1 MSQLFAPSSIG
12 EALDRLTILQLKL
25 EFIQDKRREDVQR
38 EYNDLFDL
46 VKDYIARDPYHYEKL
61 LLVNKIMWQIQDV
74 LHEGK
79 ANDKEHEYQL
89 MKELAVQNQR
99 RFRIKRTLN
108 ENLGSKHREQ
118 KGYKGKKVF
127 LLSHLGMGDQ
137 LFMNGAV
144 RFYATYYDEVCLVV
158 KMATLENVKALYKD
172 EPAVSFHVINDDAE
186 ISPKFGCSLDVFQKT
201 VQGYDGI
208 ALCGFHTDGSQM
220 DQFPFNFYSDMGLPK
235 EILTQWSHLPSLDRK
250 SVPSEPYVF
259 YNNTSSNQ
267 TKKIP
272 IDLEAQ
278 LVLNP
283 AVNMYPAGH
292 KWHQVAQEWV
302 GLPLFEYTHLLK
314 DATQLLMVDSS
325 FFCMALLLGIK
336 PHVWCRNQRSY
347 KHFVPDLVEHF
358 N

>member
-1 MSQLFAPSSIG
+1 MSTLLAPSSIG

-38 EYNDLFDL
+38 EYDDLYDL
-46 VKDYIARDPYHYEKL
+46 VKEFIARDPYHYEKL
-61 LLVNKIMWQIQDV
+61 LLVNKIMWQIQDI

-127 LLSHLGMGDQ
+127 VLSHLGMGDQ

-144 RFYATYYDEVCLVV
+144 RYFATYYDEVCLVV
-158 KMATLENVKALYKD
+158 KKATLENVKTLYKD

-186 ISPKFGCSLDVFQKT
+186 ISPKFGCPLDVFQKVT
-201 VQGYDGI
+201 QGFDGVG
-208 ALCGFHTDGSQM
+208 LCGFHTDGSQM
-220 DQFPFNFYSDMGLPK
+220 DQFPLNFYSDLHLPK
-235 EILTQWSHLPSLDRK
+235 ELVRGFSHIPSLSSK
-250 SVPSEPYVF
+250 PSPSLPFIF

-267 TKKIP
+267 TMTIP

-283 AVNMYPAGH
+283 ATNMYPVGH
-292 KWHQVAQEWV
+292 KWHQAAQDWV
-302 GLPLFEYTHLLK
+302 GLPLFEYTNLLQG
-314 DATQLLMVDSS
+314 ATKLLMVDSS
-325 FFCMALLLGIK
+325 FFCMALLLGLT
-336 PHVWCRNQRSY
+336 PEVWCRNQRTY
-347 KHFVPDLVEHF
+347 KHFAPEIVEHL

>member
-1 MSQLFAPSSIG
+1 MSTLLAPSSIG

-46 VKDYIARDPYHYEKL
+46 VKDFIARDSWHYEKL
-61 LLVNKIMWQIQDV
+61 LLVNKIMWQIQDI

-79 ANDKEHEYQL
+79 AHDKDHEYQL

-118 KGYKGKKVF
+118 KGYKGKKIF

-144 RFYATYYDEVCLVV
+144 RFFATYYDEIRLVV
-158 KMATLENVKALYKD
+158 KKATLENVKTLYKD
-172 EPAVSFHVINDDAE
+172 EPSVTFHIVDADE
-186 ISPKFGCSLDVFQKT
+186 EVSPKFGCPLETFKRT
-201 VQGYDGI
+201 VEGFDGI
-208 ALCGFHTDGSQM
+208 GLCGFHTDGSKM
-220 DQFPFNFYSDMGLPK
+220 EEFPFNFYSDIGLPK
-235 EILTQWSHLPSLDRK
+235 EILKEWSFLPSLQGTPI
-250 SVPSEPYVF
+250 PSEPFIF

-267 TKKIP
+267 TMNIP
-272 IDLEAQ
+272 IDIQAQ

-283 AVNMYPAGH
+283 AINMYPTGH
-292 KWHQVAQEWV
+292 RWHQVAQEWV
-302 GLPLFEYTHLLK
+302 GLPLFEYTNLLK
-314 DATQLLMVDSS
+314 GASKLFMVDSS
-325 FFCMALLLGIK
+325 FFCMALLLNLT
-336 PHVWCRNQRSY
+336 PEVWCRNQRSY
-347 KHFVPDLVEHF
+347 KHVVPDLVEHL